1 MFLFFDGS
9 CKISYISLDFI
20 SDNILDNCL
29 EESWFA
35 LVLHFSSLAFCLP
48 RGDFDLFILF
58 WKWAI
63 KDIIPSSNLFV
74 YFCDCFVRKPKD
86 VINIVTHLVQV
97 DDDDDS
103 CRRLWTLKPLHRT
116 SKACL
121 YHLKLQVKDKTIKL
135 EFGLALQIGHD
146 ICKNLLHKHIF

>member
-1 MFLFFDGS
+1 MTAPLTFHE
-9 CKISYISLDFI
+9 ISLDLI

-63 KDIIPSSNLFV
+63 KDIIPSSIF
-74 YFCDCFVRKPKD
+74 FGDCYVRKPKD

-103 CRRLWTLKPLHRT
+103 YSRRLWTLNPLHRP
-116 SKACL
+116 SKACI
-121 YHLKLQVKDKTIKL
+121 YHLKLQVKEKLKL
-135 EFGLALQIGHD
+135 EFGLTLQIRLD
-146 ICKNLLHKHIF
+146 IFKNILHRHTF